1 MMTFEE
7 FEFLYEASGPGAEPE
22 FYLYFGSYDDIEYMI
37 IKFDSGPSFQ
47 RCEPNGSGEIFYKSL
62 RELYTADLID
72 GINLKRDW
80 NKLTCITPVHGEWI
94 DYCYKLNIEY
104 KEYYD
109 KHFNN

>member
-7 FEFLYEASGPGAEPE
+7 FEFLYNASGPGAEPE
-22 FYLYFGSYDDIEYMI
+22 FYLYFGTYDEIEYMI
-37 IKFDSGPSFQ
+37 IKFDDGPSFQ

-94 DYCYKLNIEY
+94 DYCYKHNIEY

-109 KHFNN
+109 KHFDN